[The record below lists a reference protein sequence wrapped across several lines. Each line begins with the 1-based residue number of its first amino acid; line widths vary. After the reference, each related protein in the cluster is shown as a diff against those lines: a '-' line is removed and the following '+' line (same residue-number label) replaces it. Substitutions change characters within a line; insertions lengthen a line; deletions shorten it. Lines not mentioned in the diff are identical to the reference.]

1 MVQLTWFTLPC
12 SIIFMI
18 GLVSF
23 NYELS
28 IAAGSLVAVL
38 VAALFVKIHKIN
50 SGKIEKQQVHAR

>member
-1 MVQLTWFTLPC
+1 
-12 SIIFMI
+12 MI

-28 IAAGSLVAVL
+28 IAAGSLNAVL

-50 SGKIEKQQVHAR
+50 SGQIEKQQAHAL